1 MCRAQ
6 AVFMTVTLDAI
17 LAGLIIVA
25 FALLGVAAV
34 RIVVRTRKR
43 PR

>member
-1 MCRAQ
+1 MCHAQ
-6 AVFMTVTLDAI
+6 AVYMAVTLDAI

-25 FALLGVAAV
+25 FILLGVAAM
-34 RIVVRTRKR
+34 RIIVRTRKR